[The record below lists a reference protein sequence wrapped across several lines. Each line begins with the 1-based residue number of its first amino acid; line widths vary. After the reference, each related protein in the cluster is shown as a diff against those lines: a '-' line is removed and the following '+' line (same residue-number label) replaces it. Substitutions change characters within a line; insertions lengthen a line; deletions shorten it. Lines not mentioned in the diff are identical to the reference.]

1 MLVYLLQ
8 ASAVQMTHYLNNIM
22 CKVSEHFTSLEGLKV
37 RFRDVEGINFI
48 TQKELISSRGR
59 N

>member
-37 RFRDVEGINFI
+37 RFRGVEGINLI
-48 TQKELISSRGR
+48 TQKELI
-59 N
+59 

>member
-1 MLVYLLQ
+1 MEDDHGVLVQ

-37 RFRDVEGINFI
+37 CTGF
-48 TQKELISSRGR
+48 
-59 N
+59 